1 MCIDIARDAMQMYS
15 GGASVRD
22 IRAATEKKW
31 GSQFP
36 TTMHTPM
43 PPVGK

>member
-15 GGASVRD
+15 SGASVKA

-31 GSQFP
+31 GSQYP
-36 TTMHTPM
+36 STMHTPM
-43 PPVGK
+43 PK